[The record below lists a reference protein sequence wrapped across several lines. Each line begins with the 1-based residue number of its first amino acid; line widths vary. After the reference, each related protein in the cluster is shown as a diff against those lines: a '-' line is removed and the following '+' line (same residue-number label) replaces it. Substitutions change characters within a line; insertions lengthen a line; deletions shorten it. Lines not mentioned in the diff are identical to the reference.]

1 MKANIIKRMLCG
13 ALALSLV
20 LAPSM
25 STLASSNAGNVT
37 GNTTVA
43 PATNSEVQENTTA
56 ATVSYTT
63 SSSAAGIR
71 SEVGGVFVLKKGV
84 GVAVT
89 MPAATIAAN
98 YGLGAGER
106 PFVKALDIDT
116 KKSNLAYQCM
126 TDTARALGATVV
138 GAINLELGKMSGG
151 VYSLLPAGVEIPV
164 TFSVPAAA
172 QGRTVAVI
180 RVQEGGVVTVL
191 QDTDTNPATVSFNT
205 TGGAGA
211 YAIIAY

>member
-1 MKANIIKRMLCG
+1 MKANIIKRMLSG

-25 STLASSNAGNVT
+25 STLASSTAGNVS
-37 GNTTVA
+37 GNVSVS
-43 PATNSEVQENTTA
+43 ATATAEEVQETA
-56 ATVSYTT
+56 ATISYATT
-63 SSSAAGIR
+63 STVAGVR
-71 SEVGGVFVLKKGV
+71 SQVGGVYVLKKGI
-84 GVAVT
+84 GVAVNL
-89 MPAATIAAN
+89 PAATIALN

-106 PFVKALDIDT
+106 AFVKAFDMDV

-126 TDTARALGATVV
+126 VDTAAAYGASIV
-138 GAINLELGKMSGG
+138 GTINLELGKMSGG
-151 VYSLLPAGVEIPV
+151 VYSLLPAGAEIPV
-164 TFSVPAAA
+164 SFSVPVAA

-191 QDTDTNPATVSFNT
+191 QDTDTNPATVTFNT